1 LNDELFFPVSYNNQR
16 KIIDMI
22 WHGKDNLMRTGGINH
37 VPRLTMFILT
47 LILLLGATFVLA
59 YNITAA
65 LSSNTDVAFV
75 DESDNKI
82 TGPIL
87 NENNMYP
94 GWSRPY
100 KIMIKNF
107 GNKAK
112 YRLRLVTDEG
122 LQPLSLADVLSVKID
137 KDGTEKNY
145 RLADSKDIF
154 LIDETIINKGE
165 KQEVTLTLAM
175 DETAGNEYQNL
186 SIGLD
191 LVLNAG
197 SVADDEHGNGNNEGG
212 GGNNDTGTVV
222 EPEPTPEDNFEEDVI
237 IEDDNIPEGEPEP
250 DTEKPAVEETEDQ
263 LPQTGGIPI
272 ELFIGMGIVFIV
284 SGLLL
289 NKKIQRKI

>member
-1 LNDELFFPVSYNNQR
+1 MKTRGAKRVSR
-16 KIIDMI
+16 F
-22 WHGKDNLMRTGGINH
+22 
-37 VPRLTMFILT
+37 TMFILS
-47 LILLLGATFVLA
+47 LILITGVTFVLA

-65 LSSNTDVAFV
+65 LLSNTDITFV

-87 NENNMYP
+87 NESNMYP

-197 SVADDEHGNGNNEGG
+197 SVAEEEHGNGNNESGG
-212 GGNNDTGTVV
+212 GGNYDTGTV
-222 EPEPTPEDNFEEDVI
+222 ENPEPTPENDIEEDVI

-250 DTEKPAVEETEDQ
+250 DTDEPVKEETEAQ

-272 ELFIGMGIVFIV
+272 ELFIGMGFVFIV
-284 SGLLL
+284 SGVLL
-289 NKKIQRKI
+289 NKMIQRKI